1 MARPTLS
8 SWNCCSPEQAET
20 TQLFQALADPTRQ
33 MLLWQLLQAKG
44 EVCVSDLSECCGIHL
59 SGVSRHLAQLREAG
73 IIDAHKEGR
82 TVYYR
87 LRPEPLASTLYALA
101 DAVSAKVGKET
112 KTARS
117 RS

>member
-1 MARPTLS
+1 
-8 SWNCCSPEQAET
+8 
-20 TQLFQALADPTRQ
+20 
-33 MLLWQLLQAKG
+33 MLLWQLLQA
-44 EVCVSDLSECCGIHL
+44 EEDICVSDLSECCGIHL

-73 IIDAHKEGR
+73 IIDANKDGR

-101 DAVSAKVGKET
+101 DAVSTKVGKKN

-117 RS
+117 GL